1 LGKTLRG
8 VGLCNLFDHLFNL
21 LNLLSGGLD
30 DMSGLGFGDFA
41 GGDTA
46 DLSALKELAPIGSTL
61 VDPTLIILM
70 GRARLTKGGDPL
82 FSF

>member
-1 LGKTLRG
+1 
-8 VGLCNLFDHLFNL
+8 
-21 LNLLSGGLD
+21 LNLLPGGLD
-30 DMSGLGFGDFA
+30 DLSGLGFGDFA
-41 GGDTA
+41 GGDSA
-46 DLSALKELAPIGSTL
+46 DLLALKELTPMGSTL